1 MSEAKAKPTGPIPP
15 YFETIA
21 GELAVGGKT

>member
-21 GELAVGGKT
+21 GEL